1 MAVATQKSQS
11 DPVRQFSIFL
21 ANKAGRLLEL
31 IRILHSRQV
40 HVVAL
45 TILDT
50 TDSSIVRMVVDDP
63 YQARA
68 IFH

>member
-1 MAVATQKSQS
+1 MATSVPVRKKQS

-31 IRILHSRQV
+31 IRILNSRRV

-45 TILDT
+45 TVLDT
-50 TDSSIVRMVVDDP
+50 KIG
-63 YQARA
+63 RA
-68 IFH
+68 HV